1 MIKYYR
7 TVVINFFFQNLKRK
21 GYPEGLEQ
29 LENTPDIAAIEV
41 RPVSYVPVSLVGW

>member
-1 MIKYYR
+1 LVKYYR
-7 TVVINFFFQNLKRK
+7 TVFINFFFQNLKRK

-41 RPVSYVPVSLVGW
+41 RPSATLPYL